1 MRATGRGR
9 SADAFSAAKII
20 GFCVFEQFLG
30 CFEEFFDLL
39 VCHRYCLLLLI

>member
-1 MRATGRGR
+1 
-9 SADAFSAAKII
+9 
-20 GFCVFEQFLG
+20 VFEQFLG